1 MDHAHSVIF
10 IYGPHA
16 HLTAVS
22 KQGTT
27 CKNVTFTATDKIY
40 GNTVVEVKKDPNDS
54 IVGPIIFVTAPGLTC
69 PHSAAVL

>member
-10 IYGPHA
+10 IYDPHA

-40 GNTVVEVKKDPNDS
+40 GNTVTGS
-54 IVGPIIFVTAPGLTC
+54 
-69 PHSAAVL
+69 

>member
-1 MDHAHSVIF
+1 MWREWDPDTVKLIVYNLNIIIIIIINLNMDHAHSVIF
-10 IYGPHA
+10 IYDPHA

-40 GNTVVEVKKDPNDS
+40 GNTVTGS
-54 IVGPIIFVTAPGLTC
+54 
-69 PHSAAVL
+69 